1 MTTALDTYDA
11 ARLASDLLDVLP
23 QTATI
28 LRATYAPDG
37 FGGRTP
43 TWSVVATVPC
53 RLGAVAFRESD
64 KDVDER
70 FRNMQLFRVS
80 FVVGTDVRITDR
92 VEVAG
97 LLLSVEGV
105 HFPKSIEIER
115 IVLCIEATS

>member
-1 MTTALDTYDA
+1 MPTALPAYDA
-11 ARLASDLLDVLP
+11 ARLASDLLDLLP

-43 TWSVVATVPC
+43 TWSAVATVPC
-53 RLGAVAFRESD
+53 RLGAAAFRESD

-92 VEVAG
+92 IEVDG

-115 IVLCIEATS
+115 IVICVEATS